1 MLERIDPE
9 KAEAW
14 VQELN
19 EPFTGAGRDPDS
31 VSQDVIDQEM
41 ALFNQARAVL

>member
-1 MLERIDPE
+1 MAERVDPD
-9 KAEAW
+9 KVDAW

-19 EPFTGAGRDPDS
+19 EPFTGAGRDPDN